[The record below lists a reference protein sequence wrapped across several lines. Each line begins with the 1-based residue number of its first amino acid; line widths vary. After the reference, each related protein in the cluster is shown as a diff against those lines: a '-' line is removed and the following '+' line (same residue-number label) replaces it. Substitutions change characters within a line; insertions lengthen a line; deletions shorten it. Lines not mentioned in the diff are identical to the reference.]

1 MPAIRLF
8 AALLLLP
15 LAATASPEDAGDSK
29 LIGGVLALMQQIV
42 HLAAHS
48 PDPAAAQKGVDA
60 ILAGENAQA
69 NRIASGVMKEIM
81 QDVPPEHRGAV
92 GSIGKDLLI
101 LMRREQA
108 RASTQTPA
116 VPPDVAA
123 PSNPPPAR

>member
-15 LAATASPEDAGDSK
+15 LSATASPEDTGDSK
-29 LIGGVLALMQQIV
+29 LIGGVLALVQQIV

-48 PDPAAAQKGVDA
+48 PDPAAAQKSVDA

-69 NRIASGVMKEIM
+69 NRIAAGLMKEVV

-92 GSIGKDLLI
+92 VSIGKDLLI

-108 RASTQTPA
+108 RASTQSPA
-116 VPPDVAA
+116 LPPEGTA
-123 PSNPPPAR
+123 PRNPPPAR